1 MEVANMLKFKLGLLL
16 GFGAGWAVG
25 SGRAADFWSQVQE
38 RASNRSNRFDPVG
51 ARQNENG
58 TAFTERT
65 SVRA

>member
-1 MEVANMLKFKLGLLL
+1 MLKFKVGVLL

-25 SGRAADFWSQVQE
+25 SGRASEFWSQIQE
-38 RASNRSNRFDPVG
+38 RASSRKNQFDPVG

-65 SVRA
+65 SISA